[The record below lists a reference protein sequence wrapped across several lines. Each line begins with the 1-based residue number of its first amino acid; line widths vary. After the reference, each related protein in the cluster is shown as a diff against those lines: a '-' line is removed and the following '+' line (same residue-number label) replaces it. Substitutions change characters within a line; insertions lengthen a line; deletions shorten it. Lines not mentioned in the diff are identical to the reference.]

1 MSLINDIYIFPVLH
15 FDLSSLF
22 ATKIHACFFRKF
34 RKGRD
39 YYDLLWYLSKKV
51 QPNFELLNN
60 AIQQTEERASHI
72 GAENFQKFLYKHL
85 QQIDFGFVRRDV
97 SPFLV
102 SPQESELLTHDV
114 FFDLVRKY

>member
-1 MSLINDIYIFPVLH
+1 MSLINDIFIFPVWH

-39 YYDLLWYLSKKV
+39 YYDLLWYLSKRV

-60 AIQQTEERASHI
+60 AIRQTEEGVCHI
-72 GAENFQKFLYKHL
+72 GLENFKDFLYQRL
-85 QQIDFGFVRRDV
+85 QQIDFDFIQRDV

-102 SPQESELLTHDV
+102 SPREAELLSKDV
-114 FFDLVRKY
+114 FYNLLQKF